1 MEAIQG
7 GELTNQNGDF
17 TKKKR
22 GLMEDE
28 MITSAQVDQIVF
40 LITRKGDVTNK
51 NGDIMKI
58 SW

>member
-1 MEAIQG
+1 
-7 GELTNQNGDF
+7 
-17 TKKKR
+17 
-22 GLMEDE
+22 